1 MKKRTAFRT
10 AMVALPFTMAPAL
23 HAQDTLPSRPAPTDQ
38 TVRAG
43 RPAPSL
49 TVCCIKFAERYS
61 KQKSSYTI
69 VGTDKEH
76 PIYQNARGEYFYLDP
91 STGDMIFVAPDA
103 FIKWRPAAAEA
114 PSPAQQ
120 KMMKQSTLKGGEQVT
135 ILGIDQAG
143 NVVQQNVR
151 GETFYLNP
159 STGDMIF
166 VK

>member
-1 MKKRTAFRT
+1 
-10 AMVALPFTMAPAL
+10 MVALPFTVAPAL
-23 HAQDTLPSRPAPTDQ
+23 HAQDTLPPQPAPTDQ
-38 TVRAG
+38 TVRAV

-49 TVCCIKFAERYS
+49 TVCCKFAERYS
-61 KQKSSYTI
+61 KEKSSYTI

-91 STGDMIFVAPDA
+91 ATGDLIFVAPDA
-103 FIKWRPAAAEA
+103 FIKLRPATLEA
-114 PSPAQQ
+114 RSPAQQ
-120 KMMKQSTLKGGEQVT
+120 RMVKQIVVKGGEQVT

-143 NVVQQNVR
+143 HVVQQNVR